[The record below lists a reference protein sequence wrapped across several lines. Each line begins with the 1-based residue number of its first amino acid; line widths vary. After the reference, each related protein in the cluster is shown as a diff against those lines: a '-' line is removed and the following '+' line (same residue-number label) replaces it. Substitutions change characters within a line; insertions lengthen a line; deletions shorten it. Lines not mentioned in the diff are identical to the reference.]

1 MKKYKKV
8 TEDILINIY
17 QKLYSSIGPRGWW
30 PAESTF
36 EIVIGAILTQN
47 TSWKNVK
54 KAVSNLKRENLLSP
68 QILFNTDTKVIAEII
83 KSSGY
88 YNQKAK
94 KVKNFLEYFKLFDFS
109 FERMAER
116 DLEELREQLI
126 KINGIGEETADSIL
140 LYALD
145 KPVFVIDAYTKRIFS
160 RLGFISEN
168 IKYSDLQRLFT
179 EHLKKDTPL
188 FNEYHA
194 LIDYLAHFICR
205 KKPEC
210 QRCVLNDE
218 CCYYNDSKGD

>member
-1 MKKYKKV
+1 M
-8 TEDILINIY
+8 NIY
-17 QKLYSSIGPRGWW
+17 RKLYSSIGPRGWW

-36 EIVIGAILTQN
+36 EIVIGAILAQN

-54 KAVSNLKRENLLSP
+54 KAVNNLKSKNLLSP
-68 QILFNTDTKVIAEII
+68 ETLFNTDTKVVAEMI

-88 YNQKAK
+88 YNQKAEK
-94 KVKNFLEYFKLFDFS
+94 IKNFLEYFKRYDYS
-109 FERMAER
+109 FERMTEQ
-116 DLEELREQLI
+116 DLEELRGQLI

-140 LYALD
+140 LYALE

-160 RLGFISEN
+160 RLGFISEK
-168 IKYSDLQRLFT
+168 IKYSELQRLFT
-179 EHLKKDTPL
+179 SNLKKDTAL

-210 QRCVLNDE
+210 QKCVLNDE
-218 CCYYNDSKGD
+218 CSYYNG